1 MKLARLALLTASLA
15 TFAVAGCAAQSDEA
29 GDVELVDD
37 EESELVSKTSESFTL
52 RDQPGVPPSPFC
64 DVVTRLEIRSYASGR
79 RYASLRDELV
89 PTSTCKIAV
98 APNARTYRLAA
109 PKDDCGSKA
118 YTGTR
123 TVKGQ
128 KHSLT
133 ITDHRGRHCPTK
145 IAAPIV
151 TEETVPGFPGAIT
164 FTKYGTPD
172 AVTIL
177 PSDATTITAFTPG
190 GGFTPPAPPGSQCA
204 WGKQDYSLALKTR
217 KLTWET
223 CESPDWKQ
231 PLKLVKGSRT
241 LTAAEVDT
249 VVAAAKELTVAT
261 ENLCGAD
268 KPLMTVSIAAPST
281 GEKTYTDS
289 FYSCMGA
296 GRTYVDGVDGVFSAM
311 SNLAH

>member
-15 TFAVAGCAAQSDEA
+15 TFAVSGCAAQSDEP
-29 GDVELVDD
+29 GDVEVVDD
-37 EESELVSKTSESFTL
+37 EESELVSKTSETITL
-52 RDQPGVPPSPFC
+52 RDQPGAPQSSFC
-64 DVVTRLEIRSYASGR
+64 DVVTKLEIRTYASGR
-79 RYASLRDELV
+79 RYASLQDELTA
-89 PTSTCKIAV
+89 TSICELAV
-98 APNARTYRLAA
+98 APNRRNYRLAA
-109 PKDDCGSKA
+109 PKDDCGSRA

-164 FTKYGTPD
+164 FIKYGTPD

-177 PSDATTITAFTPG
+177 PSDATKIAAYTAG
-190 GGFTPPAPPGSQCA
+190 GGFTPPAPPGSNCA
-204 WGKQDYSLALKTR
+204 WGMQDYSLDLKSR

-223 CESPDWKQ
+223 CEFSDWKK
-231 PLKLVKGSRT
+231 PLQLVTGSRT
-241 LTAAEVDT
+241 LTAAEADS
-249 VVAAAKELTVAT
+249 VVAAGKALEIAKESI
-261 ENLCGAD
+261 CGAD
-268 KPLMTVSIAAPST
+268 KPMMTVTIAAPST
-281 GEKTYTDS
+281 GAKSYTDS

-296 GRTYVDGVDGVFSAM
+296 GHTYVDNIDGVFAAM